1 MPKCQ
6 FVNPHINMPCGKQ
19 HKLTK
24 IIFNTPKSN
33 EPIIK
38 YACKADGDAR
48 FRYLSTSEDRLTKEY
63 KQNKMKWNDYK
74 EQIGDVR
81 WKKCRACN
89 GYFEEDEVRS
99 NITYYYYTEGI
110 MIGLRRSFHVHED
123 CFESELNFF
132 NVFSNDKPK
141 NQTLETSM
149 NYPPTK

>member
-81 WKKCRACN
+81 SFI
-89 GYFEEDEVRS
+89 GS
-99 NITYYYYTEGI
+99 NISNYIFTGQTFEPKFNFSTE
-110 MIGLRRSFHVHED
+110 RRNYMRRQRRRKIQPF
-123 CFESELNFF
+123 
-132 NVFSNDKPK
+132 KR
-141 NQTLETSM
+141 TL
-149 NYPPTK
+149 